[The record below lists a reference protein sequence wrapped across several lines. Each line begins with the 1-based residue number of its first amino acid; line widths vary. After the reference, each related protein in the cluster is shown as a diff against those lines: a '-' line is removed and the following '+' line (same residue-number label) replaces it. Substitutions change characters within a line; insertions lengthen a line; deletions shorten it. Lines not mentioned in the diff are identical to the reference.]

1 MVNPLARI
9 VMENVSRK
17 IIDDKSIRYKDNNF
31 NIENLSNK
39 DKELIKDIINK
50 SSKDD
55 GNISVRNT
63 SRKNMVTLDQVAK
76 SIKEKGN

>member
-63 SRKNMVTLDQVAK
+63 SRKKMVTLDQVAN

>member
-1 MVNPLARI
+1 MVNPLARV

-63 SRKNMVTLDQVAK
+63 SRKKMVPLDQVAN

>member
-50 SSKDD
+50 SNKNE

>member
-1 MVNPLARI
+1 MVNPLARV

-17 IIDDKSIRYKDNNF
+17 IIDDKSIRYKDKNF

-50 SSKDD
+50 SSEND

-63 SRKNMVTLDQVAK
+63 SRKNMVTLDQVAN

>member
-50 SSKDD
+50 SNKNE

-63 SRKNMVTLDQVAK
+63 SRKKMVTLDQVAN

>member
-17 IIDDKSIRYKDNNF
+17 IIDDKNIRYKDNNF

-50 SSKDD
+50 SNKNE

>member
-1 MVNPLARI
+1 MVNPLARV

-63 SRKNMVTLDQVAK
+63 SRKKMVTLDQVAN